1 MGVPRAPGRAGAGGA
16 GAGRGDRRREPRAI
30 SSGCGPTSPSLGP
43 EMLRE
48 FDRTTA
54 RPGVPVVELERVA
67 VPGGEPRTAVEGVV

>member
-1 MGVPRAPGRAGAGGA
+1 M
-16 GAGRGDRRREPRAI
+16 
-30 SSGCGPTSPSLGP
+30 PTSPSLGP

-54 RPGVPVVELERVA
+54 APGVPVVDLERVA